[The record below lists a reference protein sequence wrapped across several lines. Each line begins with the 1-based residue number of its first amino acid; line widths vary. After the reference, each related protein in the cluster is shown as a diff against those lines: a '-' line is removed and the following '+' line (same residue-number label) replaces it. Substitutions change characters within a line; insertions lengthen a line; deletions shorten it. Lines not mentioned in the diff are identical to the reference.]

1 VDAETTPLPRR
12 ERRKLELRGRMLAA
26 GVALFD
32 AQGIEATTVGEIC
45 ERADVAQKTF
55 FNHFPSK
62 RHLVREIA
70 LEGLAQLH
78 LALEEAGKLPG
89 SPRERIAAFFAG
101 VAKNGEELGPLHRE
115 LLTEVIHSVHESG
128 DEPEVAR
135 GLRAAFAALVQG
147 SGSDGGDDETRTELV
162 MGAYYVLM
170 FNWAHLDGYALRE
183 RANALAGFLGDA
195 FDSQET
201 T

>member
-1 VDAETTPLPRR
+1 M
-12 ERRKLELRGRMLAA
+12 LEA

-32 AQGIEATTVGEIC
+32 AQGIEGTTVGEIC
-45 ERADVAQKTF
+45 DRADVAQKTF

-62 RHLVREIA
+62 RHLIREIA
-70 LEGLAQLH
+70 LEGLAKLH

-115 LLTEVIHSVHESG
+115 LLTEVIHTVHDSG
-128 DEPEVAR
+128 EEPEVAR
-135 GLRAAFAALVQG
+135 RLRAAFAALVR
-147 SGSDGGDDETRTELV
+147 SDAPGAYDDATRTEMV

-170 FNWAHLDGYALRE
+170 FNWAHLEGYALRE
-183 RANALAGFLGDA
+183 RASALASFLGDA
-195 FDSQET
+195 FGPQEKS
-201 T
+201 

>member
-1 VDAETTPLPRR
+1 M
-12 ERRKLELRGRMLAA
+12 LEAA
-26 GVALFD
+26 VGLFD

-62 RHLVREIA
+62 RLLIREIA

-78 LALEEAGKLPG
+78 LGLEAAGKLPG
-89 SPRERIAAFFAG
+89 SPRERIARFFAW
-101 VAKNGEELGPLHRE
+101 VAESGEELGPLHRE
-115 LLTEVIHSVHESG
+115 LLTEVIHTVHESG
-128 DEPEVAR
+128 DEPQVAR
-135 GLRAAFAALVQG
+135 RLRAAFTALVRNEAP
-147 SGSDGGDDETRTELV
+147 SAYDDETRTEMV

-183 RANALAGFLGDA
+183 RADALASFLGDA
-195 FDSQET
+195 FGPQET